1 MPTESERHEVGQQAA
16 LHLERMIA
24 LRNSG
29 RATQLEHLELEGPS
43 ALGGHFPHSDWF
55 RSTGSRDI
63 DEKQCISLPKNGL
76 RISALDEWLPFKPY
90 GLTFLLPLSDAVVQ
104 MFSNQAV
111 KLRKLARL
119 MQCAVELKRSAL
131 LRKRRGSAGW
141 VKFAKIFIQG
151 ATIKSIMTMDA
162 LMQQHFPVY
171 QSRKQQNLIATQS
184 DGQQTT
190 CCLFLSES
198 VPDHANLLIGNQRTG
213 PTRPKFGALRL
224 RQKFEPKQSAAGS
237 AERVHNEKR
246 ASLGI
251 SEPGRSGGFAK
262 ASDFLYLRCPA
273 GRTAAA
279 SEVRY

>member
-55 RSTGSRDI
+55 RST
-63 DEKQCISLPKNGL
+63 
-76 RISALDEWLPFKPY
+76 
-90 GLTFLLPLSDAVVQ
+90 DAVVQ
-104 MFSNQAV
+104 MFSDQAV

-119 MQCAVELKRSAL
+119 MECAVELKRSAL

-141 VKFAKIFIQG
+141 
-151 ATIKSIMTMDA
+151 TMDA
-162 LMQQHFPVY
+162 LMQQQFPVY
-171 QSRKQQNLIATQS
+171 QSRKQQNLVATQS

>member
-55 RSTGSRDI
+55 RST
-63 DEKQCISLPKNGL
+63 
-76 RISALDEWLPFKPY
+76 
-90 GLTFLLPLSDAVVQ
+90 DAVVQ

-151 ATIKSIMTMDA
+151 ATIKSIM
-162 LMQQHFPVY
+162 
-171 QSRKQQNLIATQS
+171 
-184 DGQQTT
+184 
-190 CCLFLSES
+190 S

-213 PTRPKFGALRL
+213 RDPT
-224 RQKFEPKQSAAGS
+224 E
-237 AERVHNEKR
+237 
-246 ASLGI
+246 I
-251 SEPGRSGGFAK
+251 RSSPIA
-262 ASDFLYLRCPA
+262 P
-273 GRTAAA
+273 
-279 SEVRY
+279 EVRAEAISRRICRTGP